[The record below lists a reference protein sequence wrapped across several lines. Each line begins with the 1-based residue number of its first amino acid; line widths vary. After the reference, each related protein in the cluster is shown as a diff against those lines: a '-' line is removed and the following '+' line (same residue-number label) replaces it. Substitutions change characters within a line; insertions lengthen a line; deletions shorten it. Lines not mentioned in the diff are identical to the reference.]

1 MSQAIAILSAVR
13 TPMGGMMGSLSAV
26 PAPELGAVVI
36 RAAVER
42 AGLHADQLDEVIMGC
57 VLGAGLGQAPA
68 RQAALA
74 AGVSQATA
82 CSTVNKVCGSA
93 MMSVMMAGNA
103 LRAGQSKVIVAG
115 GMESMSRAPYLI
127 PQGRQGYRFGSAQML
142 DHMQYDG
149 LQDAYQGVPM
159 GNFAESCANK
169 YNFSRELQDDYAI
182 ESLRRANTAIEQ
194 GLFDAEIAPVTIKGR
209 KGDTVVQI
217 DEQPGNARPDK
228 IPQLRPAFQKD
239 GTVTAANASSISDGA
254 AALSLMMADDA
265 AAAGLKPIALIHGYD
280 QSSQEPEWFTTAPV
294 SAISKTLA
302 RVGWSVADV
311 DIWEV
316 NEAVAVVA
324 MAAMKELGID
334 HDKLN
339 VNGGACAL
347 GHPIGASGSRII
359 VTLLHALQQRGGKKG
374 IASLCIGG
382 GEATARAL
390 ELVDDARLTPRT
402 CPGSRCVSL
411 R

>member
-1 MSQAIAILSAVR
+1 MSQAIAILSAAR

-26 PAPELGAVVI
+26 ASPDLGAVAI
-36 RAAVER
+36 AAALER
-42 AGLHADQLDEVIMGC
+42 AGLDSNEIDEVIMGC
-57 VLGAGLGQAPA
+57 VLSAGVGQAPA

-74 AGVSQATA
+74 AGINKATP
-82 CSTVNKVCGSA
+82 CTTVNKVCGSA

-103 LRAGQSKVIVAG
+103 LRSGQSKIVVAG

-127 PQGRQGYRFGSAQML
+127 PQGRQGYRFGSAVML

-149 LQDAYQGVPM
+149 LQDAYQGVAM

-169 YNFSRELQDDYAI
+169 YKFSREDQDAYAI
-182 ESLRRANTAIEQ
+182 ESLRRANAAIDQ
-194 GLFDAEIAPVTIKGR
+194 GLFSAEIAPVTISSR
-209 KGDTVVQI
+209 RGDTIVDT

-228 IPQLRPAFQKD
+228 IPQLRPAFAKD

-254 AALSLMMADDA
+254 AALTLMMADEA
-265 AAAGLKPIALIHGYD
+265 EARGLKPIALIHGYD
-280 QSSQEPEWFTTAPV
+280 QSAQEPEWFTTAPV
-294 SAISKTLA
+294 TAIKKTLE
-302 RVGWSVADV
+302 RVGWTVDDV
-311 DIWEV
+311 DLWEV
-316 NEAVAVVA
+316 NEAFAVVA
-324 MAAMKELGID
+324 MAALHEIGMS

-359 VTLLHALQQRGGKKG
+359 VTLIHALQQHGGKKG

-382 GEATARAL
+382 GEATAMAI
-390 ELVDDARLTPRT
+390 ELI
-402 CPGSRCVSL
+402 
-411 R
+411 

>member
-1 MSQAIAILSAVR
+1 MD
-13 TPMGGMMGSLSAV
+13 G
-26 PAPELGAVVI
+26 
-36 RAAVER
+36 
-42 AGLHADQLDEVIMGC
+42 DQLDEVIMGC

-93 MMSVMMAGNA
+93 MMSVIMAGNA

-127 PQGRQGYRFGSAQML
+127 PQGRQGYRFGSGEML

-149 LQDAYQGVPM
+149 LQDAYEGVPM

-169 YNFSRELQDDYAI
+169 YNFSREMQDNYAI
-182 ESLRRANTAIEQ
+182 ESLRRANAAIEQ
-194 GLFDAEIAPVTIKGR
+194 GLFDAEIVPVTIKGR
-209 KGDTVVQI
+209 KGDTVVKV

-254 AALSLMMADDA
+254 AALTLMMADDA
-265 AAAGLKPIALIHGYD
+265 KAAGLKPIALIHGYD
-280 QSSQEPEWFTTAPV
+280 QSSQQPEWFTTAPV
-294 SAISKTLA
+294 SAINKTLA

-316 NEAVAVVA
+316 NEAFAVVA

-374 IASLCIGG
+374 VASLCIGG
-382 GEATARAL
+382 GEATAMAI
-390 ELVDDARLTPRT
+390 ELV
-402 CPGSRCVSL
+402 
-411 R
+411 

>member
-1 MSQAIAILSAVR
+1 
-13 TPMGGMMGSLSAV
+13 MGGMMGSLSAV

-316 NEAVAVVA
+316 NEAFAVVA

-382 GEATARAL
+382 GEATAMAI
-390 ELVDDARLTPRT
+390 ELV
-402 CPGSRCVSL
+402 
-411 R
+411 